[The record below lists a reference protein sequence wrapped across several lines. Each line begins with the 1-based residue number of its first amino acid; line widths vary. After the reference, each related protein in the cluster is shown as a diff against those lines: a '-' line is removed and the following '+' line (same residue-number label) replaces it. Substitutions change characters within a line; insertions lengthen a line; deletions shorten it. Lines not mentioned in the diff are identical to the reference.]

1 MSCIIILWP
10 WDKCSLVQPSHTVN
24 KENINISIQS
34 LLEFWSCQIVT
45 NGNSWCTSTTANC
58 NNNVIKILQHILKQT
73 KPTFWKIS
81 RKKSFNKQVFLRSV
95 FNCIHDFLTRNAQNE
110 HTIQKKP
117 VVLPDLSFFE
127 MLLSNQT
134 SPCKRSLQLQSD
146 KLMSP
151 VPPRKK
157 SRQSQQEGTGSK

>member
-1 MSCIIILWP
+1 MGTSQIGKYLAAGHNWQIDQREVYMSWP
-10 WDKCSLVQPSHTVN
+10 WAKFFQVQPSHTVK
-24 KENINISIQS
+24 KENTNIFIWS
-34 LLEFWSCQIVT
+34 LLEFWS
-45 NGNSWCTSTTANC
+45 C

-81 RKKSFNKQVFLRSV
+81 RKKSFNKQAFLWSV

-117 VVLPDLSFFE
+117 VILPDLSFLE

-151 VPPRKK
+151 VPSWKKK
-157 SRQSQQEGTGSK
+157 STQSQ